1 MKSRKMPTGAQFGV
15 AAAVVLVLAVF
26 GWLVLLRPQA
36 SKLKSVK
43 ADEAAAQQT
52 LTDYQQRLAATRSA
66 PRIDVADIYRLAAA
80 MPDKVDM
87 PELILEL
94 SQLARN
100 SGIRFESITPQ
111 AATSLGGYSVLP
123 IAVTF
128 NGNFYNLSDFLYRV
142 RSLVSVHSGRLD
154 ATGRLFEVD
163 TLTFAESQLKF
174 PNIEASLVIDA
185 FVYGSS
191 ATLPSGPAAPGSTTT
206 TTADTSTSSST
217 TQEATTTATETTP
230 TSSENASAAG
240 AP

>member
-1 MKSRKMPTGAQFGV
+1 VKPRKLPIGVQFAV
-15 AAAVVLVLAVF
+15 AAAAVLVLAVF
-26 GWLVLLRPQA
+26 GWLALVRPEA
-36 SKLKSVK
+36 SKLESVR
-43 ADEAAAQQT
+43 ADEVAAQQT

-94 SQLARN
+94 SQLARD

-111 AATSLGGYSVLP
+111 GASSVGSYSALP

-128 NGNFYNLSDFLYRV
+128 NGNFYNLSDFLYRL
-142 RSLVSVHSGRLD
+142 RSLVSVHAGRLD

-163 TLTFAESQLKF
+163 TLSFGESQLKF

-191 ATLPSGPAAPGSTTT
+191 ATLPAATAAPISTTT
-206 TTADTSTSSST
+206 TTTGATTSSGT
-217 TQEATTTATETTP
+217 TPETNTTP
-230 TSSENASAAG
+230 TTSTTSGNASAAG